1 MNETLDEILKEQI
14 KQINQEINNLSY
26 NEIDKLRK
34 LEIKKDILEETLK
47 VQQEIVEKRKSR
59 KNY

>member
-1 MNETLDEILKEQI
+1 MNEKLDEILKEQI